1 MTSRTHL
8 VDEVFG
14 FAANSFL
21 HFLVECPVAVGC
33 GRNYWGILGVT
44 FDYSL
49 ASLDWKT
56 PEKFLRYNAQFGN
69 FNL

>member
-8 VDEVFG
+8 VDVVFG
-14 FAANSFL
+14 FAINSVQ

-33 GRNYWGILGVT
+33 GWNYWGILGIT

-49 ASLDWKT
+49 AGLDWKR
-56 PEKFLRYNAQFGN
+56 PDRFFRYNAQFRYC
-69 FNL
+69 NL

>member
-8 VDEVFG
+8 VDVVFG
-14 FAANSFL
+14 FAINSVM

-33 GRNYWGILGVT
+33 GRNYRGILGVT

-49 ASLDWKT
+49 ASLD
-56 PEKFLRYNAQFGN
+56 
-69 FNL
+69 